1 MTTWGE
7 EIGGTAAAR
16 PGRGEGRREGGM
28 EGEEPGGS
36 GAQPWPPRVCWV
48 CRLGQAPG
56 CSSASPPLPA
66 CRSGSGAGAQPW
78 APVGGPH
85 SRQPGPAC
93 PHCSLGSGGCWLA
106 KPPLA
111 WKTQPSPG
119 WELGKWLQAGSSVF
133 TSAQEFAWRDN
144 QLSPQD
150 LAHYNNIKIKW
161 DIETAVLKLLKGSEQ
176 M

>member
-1 MTTWGE
+1 MRRGNRRN
-7 EIGGTAAAR
+7 GRSSAR
-16 PGRGEGRREGGM
+16 EGRGKKGGRDGGR
-28 EGEEPGGS
+28 GAWRVGGS
-36 GAQPWPPRVCWV
+36 ALAPQGVLGVQAGTGT
-48 CRLGQAPG
+48 RLQLCLPF
-56 CSSASPPLPA
+56 PPLPA

-133 TSAQEFAWRDN
+133 TGAQEFAWRDN

-150 LAHYNNIKIKW
+150 LAHYSNIKIKW